1 MSMRSLRLAKLAAG
15 ALCFLPPASMAQS
28 PKPLRFVMDWAAQG
42 PQAIFLTPEGQQ
54 CYGKAGL
61 AVTTDRGYGSGD
73 TITKVGAGTYDV
85 GFADL
90 NAMIEYN
97 ARNPGSK
104 EVAIFVIYDGS
115 PLSIVTLKENKIEK
129 PADLVGRTV
138 SAPPGDAS
146 RRLLPLL
153 ASANGF
159 DASTVK
165 LNNVSPEVRESLL
178 ARRGTDAIA
187 GAAFTAFM
195 GVRGAQVPADQIVVM
210 RYSSFGVD
218 LFGSSLVVRKD
229 FAEANAEALKAF
241 VGCVVV
247 GIKTAMADP
256 KGAIAALK
264 KVDPLTIDTVETERM
279 KLSYDWSI
287 VTDSVKRN
295 GLSFV
300 DPERLK
306 RTSKQVADAFG
317 VPVPASEDVFVD
329 RFLPAKGELALP
341 KAAWN

>member
-1 MSMRSLRLAKLAAG
+1 MRSSFLVKVAVG
-15 ALCFLPPASMAQS
+15 ALCFVPVVANAQS
-28 PKPLRFVMDWAAQG
+28 PKSLRFVMDWAAQG

-54 CYGKAGL
+54 CYAKAGL

-73 TITKVGAGTYDV
+73 TITKVGAGTYDI

-97 ARNPGSK
+97 ARNPSAR
-104 EVAIFVIYDGS
+104 EVAVFVIYDGS
-115 PLSIVTLKENKIEK
+115 PLSIVTLKESKIEK
-129 PADLVGRTV
+129 PADLAGRTV
-138 SAPPGDAS
+138 AAPPGDAS

-153 ASANGF
+153 ASANNF
-159 DASTVK
+159 DVSTVK

-187 GAAFTAFM
+187 GAAFTAYM

-218 LFGSSLVVRKD
+218 LFGSALVVRRD
-229 FAEANAEALKAF
+229 FAEANADTVKAF
-241 VGCVVV
+241 VGCVAL
-247 GIKTAMADP
+247 GIKTAVANP
-256 KGAIAALK
+256 TAAIAALK
-264 KVDPLTIDTVETERM
+264 KVDPLTIDAVETERL

-287 VTDSVKRN
+287 LTDSVKKN

-300 DPERLK
+300 DPARLQ
-306 RTSKQVADAFG
+306 RTAKQVAEAFG
-317 VPVPASEDVFVD
+317 VPVPAPDDVYVD
-329 RFLPAKGELALP
+329 KYLPPRGDLALP